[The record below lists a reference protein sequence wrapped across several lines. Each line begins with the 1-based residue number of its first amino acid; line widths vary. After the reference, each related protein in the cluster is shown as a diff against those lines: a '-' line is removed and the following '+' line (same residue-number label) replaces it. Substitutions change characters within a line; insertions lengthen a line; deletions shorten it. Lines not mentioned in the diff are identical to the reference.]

1 VIAALQSSFRELLR
15 SQLESEPRIEVIGE
29 ASDSIAAYSLT
40 RRLRPDI
47 LVIECGLNREFST
60 YCARDSTPGYDSAT
74 VVIAIADDRRIKDLV
89 EAFDLGARGVVVRAS
104 LPLAWKAG
112 IRSILAGQYWIDG
125 RSVLFLL
132 EAVRGFLQQAQ
143 ARSLPDYGLTL
154 REMEIAAGVA
164 AGRSNKEV
172 GREFAIC
179 ERTVK
184 HHLTNIFRKLGVS
197 TRLELAV
204 FVRENVS
211 LQPPLPERIHPRVD
225 QNSESVRQRRL
236 LVIPDR

>member
-1 VIAALQSSFRELLR
+1 MIAALQASFRALLR
-15 SQLESEPRIEVIGE
+15 SQLESEPRIEVIGD
-29 ASDSIAAYSLT
+29 APDSVAAYSLT

-47 LVIECGLNREFST
+47 LVIECGLNRQFAT
-60 YCARDSTPGYDSAT
+60 YCSRAGKSGYESAT
-74 VVIAIADDRRIKDLV
+74 VVIAIAEERRIQDIV

-125 RSVLFLL
+125 RSLQFLI
-132 EAVRGFLQQAQ
+132 ETVRGFLQRAP
-143 ARSLPDYGLTL
+143 ARSLPDFGLTL

-172 GREFAIC
+172 GQQFSIC

-184 HHLTNIFRKLGVS
+184 HHLTSIFRKIGVS
-197 TRLELAV
+197 SRLELAV

-211 LQPPLPERIHPRVD
+211 PRSPLPGGIHHRSD
-225 QNSESVRQRRL
+225 RDSGSAGRRQL
-236 LVIPDR
+236 FAIPDR